1 MLSKAVIFI
10 ILIFQVY
17 LYIFKKYPTNY
28 DTTFLWLIIA
38 LNIISLISFSLKKDK
53 NLNLK
58 NNKVKFSVL
67 FLIGFLIVS
76 FQPFLDLGLGFL
88 QPNNHYLFIRS
99 GIILKAFLCASIALN
114 SYLFGSI
121 LFTAKNIYFVK
132 EHNIR
137 NRINIKPLKIINF
150 LCFLFFL
157 SQINTSY
164 LDANTYGSGR
174 EVSFL
179 LGYAM
184 LLYETSFMALILI
197 YIINNGKKSSFKKYL
212 KQYEYNFI
220 FFVIYIC
227 IIIISGDRG
236 PILYMTLALLFG
248 YLYLNEVKIS
258 ATKLASIVIIGAVV
272 ISFLGMIR
280 RAGVTLDTAISS
292 KIENTYY
299 PESFLPA
306 TKELATSVLTISTAV
321 NKVPSSYDHFYG
333 LFLFQNFSVIIPGLN
348 SFLNSKIGIDANYF
362 SSSVFLTYLSLGA
375 NAKWGVGTSAIADV
389 YLDFGITG
397 IVLIFI
403 LFGYLTKRLEV
414 YVLGYKH
421 DNFLM
426 VALYML
432 FFSFSIYIARSNLV
446 VPLTKLTYVLVFYF
460 LALASNGNIIKK
472 WIK

>member
-10 ILIFQVY
+10 ILVFQIY
-17 LYIFKKYPTNY
+17 LYVFKKYPTYY
-28 DTTFLWLIIA
+28 DTTFLWLIVI
-38 LNIISLISFSLKKDK
+38 LNIVSLISFSLKKDR

-76 FQPFLDLGLGFL
+76 FQPFLDLGMGFL

-99 GIILKAFLCASIALN
+99 GVILKTLICASIALN

-132 EHNIR
+132 EQDVR
-137 NRINIKPLKIINF
+137 NKINIKPLKIINF
-150 LCFLFFL
+150 ICFLFFI
-157 SQINTSY
+157 SQINTSF

-174 EVSFL
+174 EVSFF
-179 LGYAM
+179 LGYSM
-184 LLYETSFMALILI
+184 LLYETSFLALILI
-197 YIINNGKKSSFKKYL
+197 NIVNNGKKSSFKNYL
-212 KQYEYNFI
+212 KQYGYSFVL
-220 FFVIYIC
+220 FVIYIC
-227 IIIISGDRG
+227 IIIVSGDRG
-236 PILYMTLALLFG
+236 PIIYMSLALLFG

-258 ATKLASIVIIGAVV
+258 ATKLTSVLIVGAVV
-272 ISFLGMIR
+272 ISILGMIR
-280 RAGVTLDTAISS
+280 RAGVTLDTAINS

-299 PESFLPA
+299 PDSFLPA

-321 NKVPSSYDHFYG
+321 NKIPSNYDYFYG
-333 LFLFQNFSVIIPGLN
+333 LFLFQNFSVIVPGLN

-362 SSSVFLTYLSLGA
+362 SSSVFLTYLSLGS

-389 YLDFGITG
+389 YLDFGIIG
-397 IVLIFI
+397 IILIFI
-403 LFGYLTKRLEV
+403 LFGYFTKKLEV

-421 DNFLM
+421 NNLLL

-460 LALASNGNIIKK
+460 MALASNGNILKK
-472 WIK
+472 WIN